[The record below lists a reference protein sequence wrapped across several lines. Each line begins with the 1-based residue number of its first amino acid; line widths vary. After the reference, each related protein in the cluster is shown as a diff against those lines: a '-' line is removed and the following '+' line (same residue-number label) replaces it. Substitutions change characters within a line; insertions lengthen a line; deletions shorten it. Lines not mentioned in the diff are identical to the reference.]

1 MVWFPLEMRVLVEAL
16 VTTAEGKIALREQL
30 GVAEWLPVRAQKST
44 MPVTIPTDPPPSTKT
59 LPLVRSCPD

>member
-1 MVWFPLEMRVLVEAL
+1 MRLLA
-16 VTTAEGKIALREQL
+16 TAEGKIALREQL

>member
-1 MVWFPLEMRVLVEAL
+1 MRMLA
-16 VTTAEGKIALREQL
+16 TAEGKIALRKQL
-30 GVAEWLPVRAQKST
+30 GVAEWLPVLTQKST